1 MGRAEEPE
9 WDGHVSQGKECG
21 LYPVTT
27 GEALGNVNWEKILR
41 KSWKQMEFGRI
52 WIGGEKASLKSFFL
66 LSKEGKS
73 LVGDKKV
80 IMGEFG

>member
-73 LVGDKKV
+73 IGTLKWGTRK
-80 IMGEFG
+80 